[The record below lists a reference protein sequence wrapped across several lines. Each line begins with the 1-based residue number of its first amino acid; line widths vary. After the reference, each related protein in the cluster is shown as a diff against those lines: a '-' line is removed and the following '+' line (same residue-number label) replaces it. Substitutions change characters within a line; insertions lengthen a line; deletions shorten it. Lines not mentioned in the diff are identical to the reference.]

1 MPQLIDVES
10 LQEPRQTTGP
20 DSVRPSNSLDVRL
33 VVVSVDVMAIPCTIR
48 HRWRDG
54 EVELLEFRSQFASVH
69 AKPMAKKWLDI
80 S

>member
-1 MPQLIDVES
+1 MLTDAES

-33 VVVSVDVMAIPCTIR
+33 GVVGVDVMAIPCTIR

-54 EVELLEFRSQFASVH
+54 EAAMKSSIEVGDRDGAMRVS
-69 AKPMAKKWLDI
+69 
-80 S
+80 